1 MFIDGKDSLFYIHS
15 HNGKHYSAAV
25 KMNEI
30 LQHAAI
36 GVNLRNS
43 MFRKKMSML
52 SKDTEGI
59 RKKKDQNQ
67 TLKRY
72 NF

>member
-43 MFRKKMSML
+43 MFRKKIG
-52 SKDTEGI
+52 DYI
-59 RKKKDQNQ
+59 QNSI
-67 TLKRY
+67 LIKPKSS
-72 NF
+72 